1 MKKQKIEDIFSSIE
15 NFSSVPPP
23 ELWNKIEEELD
34 KPKKKKRAILWWSAA
49 ACLLLG
55 LLLPTIY
62 NFNSNSGIEKINNGA
77 TEKSVVIDENSSNI
91 NNQTR
96 SIEKNNIGIKTGIV
110 ENPSV
115 ENPPNNAP
123 ITNTHKTSISHT
135 DSKKKINSG
144 IAKQNPNID
153 TENLNKAVAEKTYIG
168 GKQNSFNSLSNNSI
182 PTEKANKNQHIAE
195 KTLATEKQHSSSSL
209 SNNLIPT
216 EKTNMNQNITEKSFA
231 SEKQHSSSSFSNNL
245 IPTEKA
251 NMNHNL
257 AEKTSTAAKQNSF
270 SPFSNNEMPNSVLE
284 DKVNS
289 KNNAVVALN
298 SSNVT
303 SYSHSKNIRKE
314 TVDTT
319 TANKSIL
326 ADNFQKNSSISAN
339 SLSSKD
345 SVQLAELRNL
355 EKGIAEVKTEKDK
368 DINSVSDSEKWSLDV
383 FAGIANSENYNNQKT
398 LGNVNES
405 KQTNSYGVKAN
416 YKLNKKWAVSSGL
429 KINELGQSIANVS
442 YYNHYETSAYP
453 LTNSYS
459 YDSPSVIAPQIT
471 SNSNYV
477 FVSKNTQ
484 AALKSDNLENGNM
497 DQSLKYIEM
506 PLEVS
511 YSILNKNKT
520 NISLNT
526 GGFVGKLISNNVTLN
541 GNSIG
546 GNLNANDFVYG
557 SLLSSTFQYQL
568 YKKTNVF
575 VEPGMNYYINPLDN
589 QTFNQFQ
596 WSFNFGLNV
605 SF

>member
-1 MKKQKIEDIFSSIE
+1 
-15 NFSSVPPP
+15 
-23 ELWNKIEEELD
+23 
-34 KPKKKKRAILWWSAA
+34 
-49 ACLLLG
+49 
-55 LLLPTIY
+55 
-62 NFNSNSGIEKINNGA
+62 
-77 TEKSVVIDENSSNI
+77 
-91 NNQTR
+91 
-96 SIEKNNIGIKTGIV
+96 
-110 ENPSV
+110 
-115 ENPPNNAP
+115 
-123 ITNTHKTSISHT
+123 
-135 DSKKKINSG
+135 
-144 IAKQNPNID
+144 
-153 TENLNKAVAEKTYIG
+153 
-168 GKQNSFNSLSNNSI
+168 
-182 PTEKANKNQHIAE
+182 
-195 KTLATEKQHSSSSL
+195 
-209 SNNLIPT
+209 
-216 EKTNMNQNITEKSFA
+216 MNQNIAEKSFA
-231 SEKQHSSSSFSNNL
+231 AEKQHASSSFSNNL

-251 NMNHNL
+251 NMNQNI
-257 AEKTSTAAKQNSF
+257 AEKSFAAEKQNSF
-270 SPFSNNEMPNSVLE
+270 SSFSNNEMPNTVLE

-289 KNNAVVALN
+289 KNNAAVALN

-303 SYSHSKNIRKE
+303 SYPHSKNSQKE
-314 TVDTT
+314 SADTT
-319 TANKSIL
+319 TANKSII

-345 SVQLAELRNL
+345 SVQLAELQNL
-355 EKGIAEVKTEKDK
+355 EKGIAAVKTEKDK
-368 DINSVSDSEKWSLDV
+368 DINNVPDSEKWSLDV

-442 YYNHYETSAYP
+442 FYNHYETSAYP
-453 LTNSYS
+453 LTSSYS
-459 YDSPSVIAPQIT
+459 YDSPSVITPQIT

-484 AALKSDNLENGNM
+484 AALKSDNLETGNM
-497 DQSLKYIEM
+497 DQSLKYIEI

-546 GNLNANDFVYG
+546 ENLNANDFIYG
-557 SLLSSTFQYQL
+557 SLLSSTLQYQL
-568 YKKTNVF
+568 YKKTHVF
-575 VEPGMNYYINPLDN
+575 VEPGMNYYINPLNN